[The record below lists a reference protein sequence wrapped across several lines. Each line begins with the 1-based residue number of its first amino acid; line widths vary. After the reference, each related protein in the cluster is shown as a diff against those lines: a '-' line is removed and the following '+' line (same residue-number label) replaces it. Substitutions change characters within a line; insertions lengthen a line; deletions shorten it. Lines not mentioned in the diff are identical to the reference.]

1 MLRSEFTRM
10 YRMDTSYLDLKV
22 NTVHM
27 GIATSTFYDIAE
39 DVIEAIIESLSS

>member
-22 NTVHM
+22 HM
-27 GIATSTFYDIAE
+27 GVATSTFYDIAE